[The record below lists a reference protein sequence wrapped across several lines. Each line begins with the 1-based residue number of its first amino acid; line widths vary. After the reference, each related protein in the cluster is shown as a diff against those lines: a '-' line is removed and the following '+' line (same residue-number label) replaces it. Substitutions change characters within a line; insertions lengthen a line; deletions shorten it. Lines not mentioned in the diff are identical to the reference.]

1 MSKQNWNV
9 VLRFDHV
16 TFSYMDGKNVI
27 LEDASFSVREGT
39 KITVMGQ
46 NGAGKSTMFKLIM
59 GELTPNVGKIVT
71 ENDAHVAIARQ
82 TIPRDQLELT
92 VLEYFATA
100 FDEQDYQLDM
110 KANNVLAEVNLSVP
124 LDKQVRNL
132 SGGQQARLLL
142 AHALIQDPDILLL
155 DEPTNNL
162 DANGIG
168 DLITFLYSYE
178 KTVIVISH
186 DADFLNLFTD
196 GVLYLNKDRKLV
208 EQYRGDYYDVVEQIQ
223 AQIEKERKQN
233 ARMEKKIEDAKDKI
247 NFFSNKGWKMRKIAK
262 KMKAEIEEAE
272 DNTVEVRKDDKTIA
286 PFAIT
291 APNLVWD
298 IITVE
303 KTTLMNST
311 HDIVTADLKLVVRK
325 KQKYLLEWPNGIW
338 KSTLLRKLVKLYDDH
353 YEHPNQWKEKEEDA
367 YIAEKQTLVLT
378 DTDGTTVSINPHAR
392 LGYYSQDFDAL
403 DMNMIVRDAL
413 HEVSNMV
420 TDQDVYRIAAR
431 FLLQWEL
438 LKQPIVSLSEGQK
451 GLLCY
456 ARFAIQEPHLLI
468 LDEPTNHINF
478 RHLPVIAEALN
489 AYEWA
494 LVMVCHDE
502 HFLSQLSDVEHIN
515 LWNYVS

>member
-16 TFSYMDGKNVI
+16 TFSYNDGKNVI
-27 LEDASFSVREGT
+27 MEDASYSVREGT

-59 GELTPNVGKIVT
+59 GELKPNVGKIVL

-92 VLEYFATA
+92 VLEYFESA
-100 FDEQDYQLDM
+100 FDEKDYQLDM
-110 KANNVLAEVNLSVP
+110 KAKNALQQVGLAVP
-124 LDKQVRNL
+124 LDKKLRQL
-132 SGGQQARLLL
+132 SWGQQARLLL
-142 AHALIQDPDILLL
+142 AYALVQEPDILLL

-168 DLITFLYSYE
+168 DLITFLYWYD

-223 AQIEKERKQN
+223 AQIEKEIKQN
-233 ARMEKKIEDAKDKI
+233 ARMEKKIWDAKDKI
-247 NFFSNKGWKMRKIAK
+247 NFFSNKWGKMRKIAK

-272 DNTVEVRKDDKTIA
+272 ENVVEVRKDDRTIA
-286 PFAIT
+286 PFTIN

-298 IITVE
+298 IMTVE
-303 KTTLMNST
+303 KTTLMNAAFE
-311 HDIVTADLKLVVRK
+311 VVMAPLKLAVRK
-325 KQKYLLEWPNGIW
+325 KQKYLLEGPNGVG

-353 YEHPNQWKEKEEDA
+353 YAHPELDEEWYVKPGMLALKDP
-367 YIAEKQTLVLT
+367 
-378 DTDGTTVSINPHAR
+378 DGTSVSINPNAR
-392 LGYYSQDFDAL
+392 LWYYSQDFDAL
-403 DMNMIVRDAL
+403 DMNMVVWDAL
-413 HEVSNMV
+413 HEVSNTV
-420 TDQDVYRIAAR
+420 TDQEIYRVASR
-431 FLLQWEL
+431 FLLTWEL
-438 LKQPIVSLSEGQK
+438 LKQPIFSLSEGQK
-451 GLLCY
+451 WLLCY
-456 ARFAIQEPHLLI
+456 ARFVIQEPHLLI

-478 RHLPVIAEALN
+478 RHLPVISEALN
-489 AYEWA
+489 AFQWA
-494 LVMVCHDE
+494 LVMVCHDQ
-502 HFLSQLSDVEHIN
+502 HFLDQLTNVEHVELGRFI
-515 LWNYVS
+515 